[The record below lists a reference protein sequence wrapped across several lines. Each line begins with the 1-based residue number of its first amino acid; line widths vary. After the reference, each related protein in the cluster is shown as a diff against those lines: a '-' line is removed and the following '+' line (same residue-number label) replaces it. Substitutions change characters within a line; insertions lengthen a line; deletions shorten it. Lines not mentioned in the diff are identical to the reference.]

1 MTKEIKDTVH
11 QQSLA
16 KSGLIGAYEAAI
28 ELAIQMLKGESYL
41 GVEYL
46 EEKYVELQ
54 DRWYTIH
61 PKGS

>member
-46 EEKYVELQ
+46 EEKYVEHVTT
-54 DRWYTIH
+54 R
-61 PKGS
+61 